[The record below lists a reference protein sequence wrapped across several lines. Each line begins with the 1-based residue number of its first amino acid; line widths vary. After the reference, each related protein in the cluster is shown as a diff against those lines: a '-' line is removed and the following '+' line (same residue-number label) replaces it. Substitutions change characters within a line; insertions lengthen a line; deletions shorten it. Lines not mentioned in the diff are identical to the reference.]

1 MNLKEGRNYIAT
13 KDVSFDN
20 TINYDNG
27 VKIPIDNE
35 KFRLAPEQSILMCIE
50 GGSAGKKIAFTNQ
63 IVCFGNRLCCLDS
76 YVKTINSFMYY
87 FLQSNIF
94 TGLFKDNMNG
104 IIGGVSINTLKT
116 IPIPLPPLA
125 EHTKQAGAWR
135 RGIVAAIEKML
146 PLCARLCLSC
156 PSPAWRQSGQAGG
169 QIGVERTGE
178 IGR

>member
-63 IVCFGNRLCCLDS
+63 IVYFGNRLCCLDS
-76 YVKTINSFMYY
+76 CV
-87 FLQSNIF
+87 
-94 TGLFKDNMNG
+94 
-104 IIGGVSINTLKT
+104 KT

-146 PLCARLCLSC
+146 PLCARFCLSC

-169 QIGVERTGE
+169 QTGVERTGE